1 MGMLLSLILIA
12 GLFFLMMRF
21 GFGARVMGHARW
33 RQDSASLIPT
43 DTTVD
48 PVCGMSVTTARSKSA
63 LYRGRAYYF
72 CTAEHRE
79 AFEAEPDRYLGSQ
92 EHHLVLP
99 DTVLCATCGMSVST
113 AWAKSAL
120 YRDRAYYFCT
130 DKCRDAFEAEPDRYI
145 GPNAGSDSKTT
156 EHSRG

>member
-1 MGMLLSLILIA
+1 LIA
-12 GLFFLMMRF
+12 GLFFLMMRS
-21 GFGARVMGHARW
+21 GFGARVMGHRH
-33 RQDSASLIPT
+33 RHQDSASSIPP
-43 DTTVD
+43 DTAVD
-48 PVCGMSVTTARSKSA
+48 PVCGTSVNTDRARSA
-63 LYRGRAYYF
+63 LYRGQAYYF

-99 DTVLCATCGMSVST
+99 DTVLCAACGMSVST

-145 GPNAGSDSKTT
+145 GSKAGPEAEST
-156 EHSRG
+156 EHPQG